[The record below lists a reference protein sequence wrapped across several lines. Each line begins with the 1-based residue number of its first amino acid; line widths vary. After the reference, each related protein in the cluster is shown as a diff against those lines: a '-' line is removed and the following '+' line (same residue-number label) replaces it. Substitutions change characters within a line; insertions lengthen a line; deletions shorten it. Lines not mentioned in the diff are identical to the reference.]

1 MSCNIHSEI
10 AYDKNIDA
18 VMILFSGSDIEET
31 RDIAPG
37 VYVDYD
43 SEGRMVGLEILK
55 ASQKYDLG
63 DTEFQAPDRYMSL
76 SDAGRLYGLSPTTL
90 RHQVSRGILKG
101 KKFERDWMARN
112 DHMADYVRERSR
124 KATGPN

>member
-1 MSCNIHSEI
+1 MKIT
-10 AYDKNIDA
+10 YDKNVDA
-18 VMILFSGSDIEET
+18 MMILFSDSDIEET

-43 SEGRMVGLEILK
+43 ADGRMVGLEILK

-63 DTEFQAPDRYMSL
+63 DTEIQPPNPYMSL

-90 RHQVSRGILKG
+90 RHQIARGVLKG
-101 KKFERDWMARN
+101 KKFGRNWMVRN
-112 DHMADYVRERSR
+112 DHMANYIRERSR
-124 KATGPN
+124 KATRPAKS

>member
-1 MSCNIHSEI
+1 MKVT
-10 AYDKNIDA
+10 YDKNVDA
-18 VMILFSGSDIEET
+18 MTILLANLDIEET

-43 SEGRMVGLEILK
+43 ADGRVVSLEILK
-55 ASQKYDLG
+55 ASQKYDIS
-63 DTEFQAPDRYMSL
+63 DIEMQPPNPYMSL

-90 RHQVSRGILKG
+90 RHQIGRGVLEG
-101 KKFERDWMARN
+101 KKFGRNWMVRN

-124 KATGPN
+124 KARKARARSAV